1 MFRMTQYMDYTIS
14 QSPIRVF
21 SPPIDPARRRI
32 KSITLV
38 NAGHLPGRTLQR
50 EQATFHYW
58 AIVLI
63 TGGEGHYRIDGGE
76 TQRVQAGSWFCLY
89 PGASFDYGP
98 DPGGYWDE
106 YYVTAEGK
114 RVEEWQRDWLP
125 PRGQVHRLAVDE
137 VLLQRM
143 ESLLR
148 LVGSGTPD
156 NLDRAAML
164 LEQLA
169 YEIAAGGA
177 GQGADRRGHLAQTVI
192 EDIQS
197 RLHLPPTV
205 SDTAARHHVS
215 VSTLRRIVNAYT
227 GYPFNE
233 FVHRLRVAQAGHILL
248 NTDLSVK
255 EIGERLGYRDLFY
268 FSRVFKRV
276 TGVSPREYRS
286 RVGP

>member
-1 MFRMTQYMDYTIS
+1 MTQYMDYTIS

-50 EQATFHYW
+50 EKAVFQYW

-63 TGGEGHYRIDGGE
+63 TGGAGHYRVDGGE
-76 TQRVQAGSWFCLY
+76 SQRVTAGSWFCLY
-89 PGASFDYGP
+89 PGAQFDYGP
-98 DPGGYWDE
+98 DPGGSWDE
-106 YYVTAEGK
+106 YYFTAEGE
-114 RVEEWQRDWLP
+114 RVEEWLRDWLFP
-125 PRGQVHRLAVDE
+125 AGRVHHLLINE

-143 ESLLR
+143 ENLLR
-148 LVGSGTPD
+148 LVESGAPD
-156 NLDRAAML
+156 NLDRAAIQ

-169 YEIAAGGA
+169 YEIAAGDEGRE
-177 GQGADRRGHLAQTVI
+177 ADRREHFAQTVI

-215 VSTLRRIVNAYT
+215 VSTLRRIVYEYT

-233 FVHRLRVAQAGHILL
+233 FVHRLRTAEAGHILL

-255 EIGERLGYRDLFY
+255 EVGERLGYRDMFY
-268 FSRVFKRV
+268 FSRVFKRI